1 MQACFLRYVRIILY
15 NSLGNSHFQTNVIDF
30 VENLFDYY
38 LYITFSVLCTLISCT
53 HYTQIFAKLSTWDC
67 ACGLIWSSLIAYEL
81 MHKCLFFFLFFFG
94 WKFEENVFWSLN
106 FFFFLTSWSFLIF
119 VFKSHNVFKTFL
131 DHVHLHWPLK
141 TAFK

>member
-1 MQACFLRYVRIILY
+1 MRIILH
-15 NSLGNSHFQTNVIDF
+15 NSLGDSHFQTNVIDF

-38 LYITFSVLCTLISCT
+38 LYITFSVLCTLINCT

-81 MHKCLFFFLFFFG
+81 MHKCLFFFFFFFF
-94 WKFEENVFWSLN
+94 WLEIWRKCVLKFKF
-106 FFFFLTSWSFLIF
+106 FFFFLTSWLFFIF